1 VRRCA
6 LVFVAFGAFVAC
18 HRRAPSP
25 HDVVHVDAPPTP
37 PHDALATAHL
47 THPRATVDTVN
58 TALGIRRPVDFLMA
72 ASLGVDVAVMA
83 AIDPRKPVDVVFL
96 AREHY
101 AFAMTPPSA
110 RQARSLLASRYRFRH
125 TEGLGERLELRGE
138 PSPLGASQRL
148 PCALVAV
155 PGPTHARIVCA
166 SDDASLLHTARWIAH
181 RSATYPSEERDLDA
195 QLNADG
201 LRALADGPL
210 RNVTETLLRSLANE
224 ANAARRAHDRA
235 PDYGDPEPLVASLRG
250 LADEL
255 RTAVASAHS
264 ARLHAT
270 LTPTHTTC
278 TLTFTVPDVSPFRDA
293 PLTHPLIAMLPHDA
307 VLSFGSHGTSPA
319 TLSHLGDLVV
329 RVLGDRI
336 ATPAAARADLT
347 ALTAHSDGT
356 FALTLS
362 RDVPDGIEMAIGLS
376 QSDHGVGARTA
387 LNRIVQSSWLRTV
400 RLGAPLTVTPLR
412 EGVRLSR
419 AVSPVSAAIGVR
431 ANALVAVYGRRAT
444 LTLDATPAR
453 ALVGALPS
461 ALADVR
467 GRTVA
472 ALDLRAAGL
481 RVDTPLRLTY
491 DTHRDGELR
500 VATVTLTMPTAALA
514 AAFALADE

>member
-1 VRRCA
+1 
-6 LVFVAFGAFVAC
+6 
-18 HRRAPSP
+18 
-25 HDVVHVDAPPTP
+25 
-37 PHDALATAHL
+37 
-47 THPRATVDTVN
+47 
-58 TALGIRRPVDFLMA
+58 
-72 ASLGVDVAVMA
+72 
-83 AIDPRKPVDVVFL
+83 
-96 AREHY
+96 
-101 AFAMTPPSA
+101 
-110 RQARSLLASRYRFRH
+110 
-125 TEGLGERLELRGE
+125 
-138 PSPLGASQRL
+138 
-148 PCALVAV
+148 
-155 PGPTHARIVCA
+155 
-166 SDDASLLHTARWIAH
+166 
-181 RSATYPSEERDLDA
+181 
-195 QLNADG
+195 
-201 LRALADGPL
+201 
-210 RNVTETLLRSLANE
+210 
-224 ANAARRAHDRA
+224 
-235 PDYGDPEPLVASLRG
+235 
-250 LADEL
+250 
-255 RTAVASAHS
+255 
-264 ARLHAT
+264 
-270 LTPTHTTC
+270 
-278 TLTFTVPDVSPFRDA
+278 
-293 PLTHPLIAMLPHDA
+293 
-307 VLSFGSHGTSPA
+307 
-319 TLSHLGDLVV
+319 
-329 RVLGDRI
+329 VLGDRI